1 MTTPLLKRKRVFAA
15 KHETTPGTAEA
26 LTSAE
31 AAFNAYDVVIQN
43 ETEKESREGQ
53 GSFGMRASVPGG
65 YKGRITFKHDA
76 SWDGTATEPSW
87 ADVLLPG
94 CGWVKNGQVFTP
106 RTEAPGTNVK
116 TLTMAT
122 YIDGVRKLLRGCV
135 GTFKLICP
143 TGKAAYFEF
152 DFIGIFDSP
161 TDTAILAPTYPTAS
175 PLRFASS
182 TTTWNSV
189 QLSVENMT
197 LDSGNTM
204 ILREDPSDVSGYRA
218 GLITN
223 RVVKITGNPESRLVA
238 TNPVHA
244 KFFDMSEH
252 ELTWS
257 LDGPTNSVLTFTAPK
272 AEITSAPS
280 EEERE
285 RMVVDAIEW
294 QANRNGSTADQ
305 ELSITFTAAT

>member
-1 MTTPLLKRKRVFAA
+1 MPLIRRRRVLAA
-15 KHETTPGTAEA
+15 KTETTPGTAESLLA
-26 LTSAE
+26 AD
-31 AAFNAYDVVIQN
+31 AAFNAYNIEFQQN
-43 ETEKESREGQ
+43 VAFEEREAPGA
-53 GSFGMRASVPGG
+53 FGMMASVTGMHQG
-65 YKGRITFKHDA
+65 TISFSVDA

-106 RTEAPGTNVK
+106 RTEAPGSNVK

-189 QLSVENMT
+189 QLSVENIT

-244 KFFDMSEH
+244 KFLDMSEH